1 MQEWLFDFLNIQ
13 NWFEFWWVALGFLAQ
28 GIFASRFIVQWIA
41 SEKAGR
47 SYVPVAFWYLSIS
60 GGLLMLAYAIYR
72 RDPVFILGQS
82 TGVIVY
88 ARNLMLIRR
97 TSRAE
102 QAATGAA
109 DAVHETR

>member
-1 MQEWLFDFLNIQ
+1 METWLFDLLNIE

-60 GGLLMLAYAIYR
+60 GGLLMLSYAIYR
-72 RDPVFILGQS
+72 QDPVFILGQS

-88 ARNLMLIRR
+88 ARNLMLIHR
-97 TSRAE
+97 SKRAD
-102 QAATGAA
+102 A
-109 DAVHETR
+109 DAVHDQT

>member
-1 MQEWLFDFLNIQ
+1 MENWLFDFLNIEH
-13 NWFEFWWVALGFLAQ
+13 WFEFWWVSLGFLAQ

-41 SEKAGR
+41 SERAGR

-72 RDPVFILGQS
+72 KDPVFILGQS

-88 ARNLMLIRR
+88 ARNLMLIHR
-97 TSRAE
+97 SKRADP
-102 QAATGAA
+102 
-109 DAVHETR
+109 DAVHDQT